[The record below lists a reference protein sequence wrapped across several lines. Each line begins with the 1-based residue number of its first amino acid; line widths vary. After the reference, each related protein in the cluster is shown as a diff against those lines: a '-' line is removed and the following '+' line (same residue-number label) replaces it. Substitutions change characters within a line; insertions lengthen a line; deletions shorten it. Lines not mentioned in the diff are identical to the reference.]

1 MQDHRRRSKPSNTS
15 GYTFEHDWLA
25 APKIKFSE
33 TNPFDIERK
42 EGASR
47 NDAHG
52 HSEYRGHRGS
62 GVVGHRTNYED
73 SREMLDTMDAN
84 YKRGNQTLENE
95 RRLSEYREKLLG
107 EITSYMKNQ
116 CDENGGHRVHEKG
129 DNSRRKSYDNSYLP
143 KEMYHRDSISEHGY
157 QKSKVNSYLDFMHS
171 DRSSASMDRNIVHI
185 DSNNID
191 EFFIPSESSDRCRE
205 GERARKGD
213 DRASR
218 HRTRQSSVWPIQQPV
233 MTVQSLLVNNEKKE
247 RARSDSYETMD
258 VDKKKTDAA
267 LDLLYQNDLFM
278 SIQETGDAS
287 TVQPGIVLL
296 LLYPSKQCWFVLGG
310 GGYRNQPVSLSIFLI
325 SATPSIILVRQ
336 NNPWRP
342 FKGGN

>member
-33 TNPFDIERK
+33 TNPFDIDRK

-73 SREMLDTMDAN
+73 SREMLDAN

-95 RRLSEYREKLLG
+95 RRLSEYREKILG

-116 CDENGGHRVHEKG
+116 CDGNGGHRVHEKG
-129 DNSRRKSYDNSYLP
+129 DNSRRKSYDKSYLP

-157 QKSKVNSYLDFMHS
+157 QKSKVDSYVDFMHS
-171 DRSSASMDRNIVHI
+171 DRSSASMDRNIVNI
-185 DSNNID
+185 DSNDID
-191 EFFIPSESSDRCRE
+191 EFFISSESSDRCRE
-205 GERARKGD
+205 VERVRKGD
-213 DRASR
+213 DRISR
-218 HRTRQSSVWPIQQPV
+218 DRTGQSSVWPVQQPV

-296 LLYPSKQCWFVLGG
+296 LLYPQQTVLVCFGGG
-310 GGYRNQPVSLSIFLI
+310 GGYWNQPVVSLSIFLI

-336 NNPWRP
+336 KHPRRP